1 MNALASMTLGEIF
14 YSAAGMILALSVFV
28 EITPIKINPVSDA
41 LKWLGKKCNADM
53 AVRMDKMEQR
63 IDDMERKN
71 GERDIIVVRSRILR
85 FGDEVRRKERHSE
98 EHFDQILS
106 DIDDYEKYCDTHKD
120 FKNNKTKATTARIL
134 EVYQECVRQ
143 NDFL

>member
-1 MNALASMTLGEIF
+1 VTELASLTIGQLVT
-14 YSAAGMILALSVFV
+14 SAAGWIVLASVFV
-28 EITPIKINPVSDA
+28 EITPVKINPVSSF
-41 LKWLGKKCNADM
+41 LKWLGKKLNTDTA
-53 AVRMDKMEQR
+53 
-63 IDDMERKN
+63 ERLDNLEK
-71 GERDIIVVRSRILR
+71 RDIIDTRYRILR
-85 FGDEVRRKERHSE
+85 FGDEVRRKERHSR

-106 DIDDYEKYCDTHKD
+106 DIDDYEKYCDTNKD